1 MSCFLY
7 TNDEETTQKVNID
20 GLYEN
25 KQKRDLKQLSI
36 FNKILNRI
44 HTRIKITGRNHKIG
58 ETHIWFAVPEFIF
71 GEPIYDK
78 GDCIAFLVMKLQDN
92 GFLVK
97 YVHPNTLFVSW
108 SNWIPAYVRTEF
120 RKKTGKIM
128 DEKGNVT
135 EVREDGT
142 SETYSVADIN
152 TRLLNDPRNIG
163 PTQIKDN
170 SKPQFTPIAKYKPTG
185 NLVYNPDILEK
196 IEKKVSFSS
205 MI

>member
-44 HTRIKITGRNHKIG
+44 HNRIKITGRNHKIG

-78 GDCIAFLVMKLQDN
+78 GDCIAYLVMKLQDN

-120 RKKTGKIM
+120 RKKTGKLM

-135 EVREDGT
+135 EIREDGS

-152 TRLLNDPRNIG
+152 TRILNDPRNIG

-170 SKPQFTPIAKYKPTG
+170 LKPQFTPIAKYKPTG

-196 IEKKVSFSS
+196 IEKKVSFS

>member
-7 TNDEETTQKVNID
+7 TDDEESTQKVNID
-20 GLYEN
+20 ELYEN

-44 HTRIKITGRNHKIG
+44 HRRIQFTGRNKKIG
-58 ETHIWFAVPEFIF
+58 ETHIWFAVPEYIF

-78 GDCIAFLVMKLQDN
+78 GDCIAYLVLKLQDN

-108 SNWIPAYVRTEF
+108 SNWIPAYVRAEF
-120 RKKTGKIM
+120 RKKTGKLM

-142 SETYSVADIN
+142 SQTYSVEDIN
-152 TRLLNDPRNIG
+152 TRIFNDPRNIG

>member
-7 TNDEETTQKVNID
+7 TDDEESTRKINID
-20 GLYEN
+20 ELYEN

-36 FNKILNRI
+36 FNKLLNRI
-44 HTRIKITGRNHKIG
+44 HRRIQFTGRNKKIE
-58 ETHIWFAVPEFIF
+58 ETHIWFAVPEYIF

-78 GDCIAFLVMKLQDN
+78 GDCIAYLVLKLQDN

-108 SNWIPAYVRTEF
+108 SNWIPAYVRAEF
-120 RKKTGKIM
+120 RKKTGKQM

-135 EVREDGT
+135 ETREDGT
-142 SETYSVADIN
+142 SETYSVEDIN
-152 TRLLNDPRNIG
+152 TRILNDPRNIG
-163 PTQIKDN
+163 ATQIKDN
-170 SKPQFTPIAKYKPTG
+170 SKPQFTPINKYKPTG